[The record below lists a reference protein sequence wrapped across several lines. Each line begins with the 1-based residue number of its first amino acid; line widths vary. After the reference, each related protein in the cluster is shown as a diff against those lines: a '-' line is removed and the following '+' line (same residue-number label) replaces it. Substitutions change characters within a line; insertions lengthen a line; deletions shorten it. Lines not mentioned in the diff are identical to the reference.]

1 MASTSSTKFTNTM
14 QFYSTNNP
22 DLRVDLK
29 QAVIRSLP
37 ADNGLY
43 MPEQIT
49 PLPESF
55 WQNWR
60 GMSFSELGFQIAKHF
75 FQGAIGDDDLREI
88 VEEAINFDAP
98 VVPLTDDCGVLEL
111 FHGPTLA
118 FKDFGARFMARLM
131 AYLTKDDSE
140 ELTVLVAT
148 SGDTGGAVAS
158 AFHNVA
164 GTRVII
170 LYPKGGVSGLQEKQ
184 LTTLGGNISALEVEG
199 SFDDCQSMVKA
210 CFLDADLSK
219 KYNLTSANSIN
230 IARLL
235 PQSFYYFHAAR
246 QLLDQHEGAEP
257 TFVIPSG
264 NFGNLT
270 AGLIAQKMGLK
281 VRQFVAATN
290 LNDVVPRY
298 LADGEYQPL
307 ASVATISN
315 AMDVGAPSNFA
326 RMQDFFGNSWDA
338 MRENISGL
346 AFDDEETRDAIR
358 AVKELYG
365 YTIDPHGAV
374 AWLAAQVWLDAVPEA
389 HTIIFETAHPS
400 KFIDTMEQELG
411 AGNIE
416 IPERLACLAGLEKVA
431 KQVTSSPQEVK
442 DFLSAT
448 M

>member
-1 MASTSSTKFTNTM
+1 MK
-14 QFYSTNNP
+14 FYSTNNT

-29 QAVIRSLP
+29 EAVIRSLP

-43 MPEQIT
+43 MPESIT
-49 PLPESF
+49 PLPDSF
-55 WQNWR
+55 WENWR
-60 GMSFSELGFQIAKHF
+60 TMSFSELGFHVANNF
-75 FQGAIGDDDLREI
+75 FQGAIPEADLKEI
-88 VEEAINFDAP
+88 VDDSINFDAP
-98 VVPLTDDCGVLEL
+98 LVSLSDTTSILEL

-140 ELTVLVAT
+140 ELTILVAT

-164 GTRVII
+164 GTRVVI
-170 LYPKGGVSGLQEKQ
+170 LYPKGGVSDLQEKQ

-199 SFDDCQSMVKA
+199 TFDDCQRMVKS
-210 CFLDADLSK
+210 CFLDEELTL

-230 IARLL
+230 ISRLL

-246 QLLDQHEGAEP
+246 QLLDQKEGAEP

-270 AGLIAQKMGLK
+270 AGLIAVQMGLP

-290 LNDVVPRY
+290 INDVVPRY
-298 LADGEYQPL
+298 LAEGKYEPVT
-307 ASVATISN
+307 SVATISN

-326 RMQDFFGNSWDA
+326 RMQDFFGNDWDS

-346 AFDDEETRDAIR
+346 AFSDDETRA
-358 AVKELYG
+358 AVKTVKETLN

-374 AWLAAQVWLDAVPEA
+374 GWLASEAWLEAAPESN
-389 HTIIFETAHPS
+389 TIILETAHPS
-400 KFIDTMEQELG
+400 KFIDTMEAELG
-411 AGNIE
+411 EGNID
-416 IPERLACLAGLEKVA
+416 IPERLACLSELEKVA
-431 KQVTSSPQEVK
+431 TLVKPDPQEVIN
-442 DFLSAT
+442 FLGS
-448 M
+448 

>member
-1 MASTSSTKFTNTM
+1 M

-29 QAVIRSLP
+29 EAVIRSLP

-43 MPEQIT
+43 MPVSIS
-49 PLPESF
+49 PLPQTFWDTWMDLSF
-55 WQNWR
+55 AD
-60 GMSFSELGFQIAKHF
+60 LGYQVASHF
-75 FQGAIGDDDLREI
+75 FQGAIPENDLKEI
-88 VEEAINFDAP
+88 VHDAINFDAP
-98 VVPLTDDCGVLEL
+98 LVSLSENVNILEL

-131 AYLTKDDSE
+131 AYLTKDDDE

-158 AFHNVA
+158 AFHHVE

-170 LYPKGGVSGLQEKQ
+170 LYPKGGVSDLQEKQ
-184 LTTLGGNISALEVEG
+184 LTTLGANISALEVEG
-199 SFDDCQSMVKA
+199 SFDDCQRMVKA
-210 CFLDADLSK
+210 CFLDEELSK
-219 KYNLTSANSIN
+219 KHNLTSANSIN
-230 IARLL
+230 ISRLL

-246 QLLDQHEGAEP
+246 QLAQQQPGQKP

-270 AGLIAQKMGLK
+270 AGLIAQLMGLE
-281 VRQFVAATN
+281 VANFVAATN
-290 LNDVVPRY
+290 VNDVVPRY
-298 LADGEYQPL
+298 LAEGNYDPQP
-307 ASVATISN
+307 SIATISN

-326 RMQDFFGNSWDA
+326 RMQNIFGDSWEV

-346 AFDDEETRDAIR
+346 AFDDEETREAVK
-358 AVKELYG
+358 AVKELYD

-374 AWLAAQVWLDAVPEA
+374 GWLASQVWLDAVPDA
-389 HTIIFETAHPS
+389 RTVILETAHPS
-400 KFIDTMEQELG
+400 KFIDTMDEVLG
-411 AGNIE
+411 EGVTE

-431 KQVTSSPQEVK
+431 KIVKPDPQEVV
-442 DFLSAT
+442 DFL
-448 M
+448 

>member
-1 MASTSSTKFTNTM
+1 M

-29 QAVIRSLP
+29 EAVIRSLP

-43 MPEQIT
+43 MPVTINK
-49 PLPESF
+49 LPDSF
-55 WQNWR
+55 WENWR
-60 GMSFSELGFQIAKHF
+60 AMSFPELGFNVAKNF
-75 FQGAIGDDDLREI
+75 FQGAIPDQDLKEI
-88 VEEAINFDAP
+88 VDDAINFDAP
-98 VVPLTDDCGVLEL
+98 LVPLTETSNILEL

-131 AYLTKDDSE
+131 AYLTKDDTE

-170 LYPKGGVSGLQEKQ
+170 LYPKGGVSDLQEKQ

-199 SFDDCQSMVKA
+199 TFDDCQHMVKT
-210 CFLDADLSK
+210 CFLNAELAK
-219 KYNLTSANSIN
+219 KHNLTSANSIN
-230 IARLL
+230 ISRLL

-246 QLLDQHEGAEP
+246 QLLDLHEGAEP

-270 AGLIAQKMGLK
+270 AGLIAVQMGLP

-290 LNDVVPRY
+290 INDVVPRY
-298 LADGEYQPL
+298 LAEGEYQPVK
-307 ASVATISN
+307 SIATISN

-326 RMQDFFGNSWDA
+326 RMQNIFGDSWEA

-346 AFDDEETRDAIR
+346 AFDDQETRDAINT
-358 AVKELYG
+358 VKETLD

-374 AWLAAQVWLDAVPEA
+374 AWLASQVWQEA
-389 HTIIFETAHPS
+389 SPDSHTIILETAHPS
-400 KFIDTMEQELG
+400 KFIDTMEAQLG
-411 AGNIE
+411 KGNIH
-416 IPERLACLAGLEKVA
+416 IPERLACLSDLPKVA
-431 KQVTSSPQEVK
+431 KQVKPDPQEVI
-442 DFLSAT
+442 DFLG
-448 M
+448 

>member
-1 MASTSSTKFTNTM
+1 MK
-14 QFYSTNNP
+14 FYSTNNP

-29 QAVIRSLP
+29 EAVIRSLP

-43 MPEQIT
+43 MPETLT

-55 WQNWR
+55 WATWHDL
-60 GMSFSELGFQIAKHF
+60 SFAELGFEVANHF
-75 FQGAIGDDDLREI
+75 FQGAVPADDLKEI
-88 VEEAINFDAP
+88 VEDAINFDAP
-98 VVPLTDDCGVLEL
+98 IVKVTDSTHILEL

-131 AYLTKDDSE
+131 AYLTKDDE
-140 ELTVLVAT
+140 QDLTILVAT

-158 AFHNVA
+158 AFHNVP

-199 SFDDCQSMVKA
+199 TFDDCQRMVKS
-210 CFLDADLSK
+210 CFLDTELAK
-219 KYNLTSANSIN
+219 KHNLTSANSIN
-230 IARLL
+230 ISRLI

-246 QLLDQHEGAEP
+246 QLLDAGIETEP

-270 AGLIAQKMGLK
+270 AGLIAQQMGLPIHH
-281 VRQFVAATN
+281 FVAATN

-298 LADGEYQPL
+298 LNDGNYEPKP
-307 ASVATISN
+307 SVATISN

-326 RMQDFFGNSWDA
+326 RMQDIFGKSWDA

-346 AFDDEETRDAIR
+346 AFDDEETRTAIKL
-358 AVKELYG
+358 VKEHTE

-374 AWLAAQVWLDAVPEA
+374 GWLASSIWLEAVPEA
-389 HTIIFETAHPS
+389 QTIILETAHPS
-400 KFIDTMEQELG
+400 KFIDVMDEELG
-411 AGNIE
+411 AGTTD
-416 IPERLACLAGLEKVA
+416 IPERLACLADEEKVSKVVSA
-431 KQVTSSPQEVK
+431 DSQEVI
-442 DFLSAT
+442 DYLT
-448 M
+448 GN

>member
-1 MASTSSTKFTNTM
+1 M

-29 QAVIRSLP
+29 EAVIRSLP

-43 MPEQIT
+43 MPVSISK
-49 PLPESF
+49 LPDTF
-55 WQNWR
+55 WENWR
-60 GMSFSELGFQIAKHF
+60 TMSFAELGYQVAKNF
-75 FQGAIGDDDLREI
+75 FQGAIPDQDLQEI
-88 VEEAINFDAP
+88 VEDAINFDAP
-98 VVPLTDDCGVLEL
+98 LVPLTDNSYILEL

-131 AYLTKDDSE
+131 AYLTKDDTE

-158 AFHNVA
+158 AFHHVA
-164 GTRVII
+164 GTKVII
-170 LYPKGGVSGLQEKQ
+170 LYPKGGVSDLQEKQ

-199 SFDDCQSMVKA
+199 TFDDCQRMVKT
-210 CFLDADLSK
+210 CFLDTELAK
-219 KYNLTSANSIN
+219 KHNLTSANSIN
-230 IARLL
+230 ISRLL

-246 QLLDQHEGAEP
+246 QLLDRHEGAEP

-270 AGLIAQKMGLK
+270 AGLIAVQMGLP

-290 LNDVVPRY
+290 INDVVPRY
-298 LADGEYQPL
+298 LADGEYQPVK
-307 ASVATISN
+307 SVPTISN

-326 RMQDFFGNSWDA
+326 RMQNIFGDSWEA

-346 AFDDEETRDAIR
+346 AFDDQETRDAINT
-358 AVKELYG
+358 VKDTLG

-374 AWLAAQVWLDAVPEA
+374 GWLASQVWQEA
-389 HTIIFETAHPS
+389 APDSHTIILETAHPS
-400 KFIDTMEQELG
+400 KFIDTMEAQLG
-411 AGNIE
+411 KGNIH
-416 IPERLACLAGLEKVA
+416 IPERLACLSDLPKVA
-431 KQVTSSPQEVK
+431 KRVKPDPQEVI
-442 DFLSAT
+442 DYLD
-448 M
+448 